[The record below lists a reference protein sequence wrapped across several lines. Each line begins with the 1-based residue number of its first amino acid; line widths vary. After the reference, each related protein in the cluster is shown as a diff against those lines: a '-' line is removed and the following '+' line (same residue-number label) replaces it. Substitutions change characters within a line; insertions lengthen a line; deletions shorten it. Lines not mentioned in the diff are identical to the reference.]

1 MSIEKYTV
9 TVTIEKEIE
18 IEVNTDIINEKFF
31 EEFSSYMWG
40 VESVEE
46 VLEYIA
52 IHAAHYEGS
61 FIEGVGEYPKSWERD
76 KNLAEQ
82 GVHIVRIS
90 EDTSVEVDQ

>member
-31 EEFSSYMWG
+31 EEFSSYMFG
-40 VESVEE
+40 VDSLEE
-46 VLEYIA
+46 VLEHVA
-52 IHAAHYEGS
+52 SQAAHYEGG

-82 GVHIVRIS
+82 GVHIVSID
-90 EDTSVEVDQ
+90 EDTSVEVN